1 MKRRVG
7 EIEEFEFG
15 TLSTSAG
22 SQLHI
27 AIAVSGWLKDE
38 TEDNFKRPWRNL
50 GSSKEQY
57 FLRYESNYLKELGQ
71 ALDLAVSA
79 AVTVAAQEALKF
91 TILRGLLTA
100 IAWPASLV
108 SLSSI
113 IDNPWGVCLRRSAQV
128 GRHLAHVLLSKQHG
142 GRPVTLI
149 GYSLGARVVFY
160 CLRVNIN
167 FFLNF
172 SLTAIYLNQK

>member
-1 MKRRVG
+1 MQRRVG

-15 TLSTSAG
+15 MLTQCNS

-27 AIAVSGWLKDE
+27 AIAVSGWLTEE
-38 TEDNFKRPWRNL
+38 TDDNFKRPWRCL
-50 GSSKEQY
+50 SSSKEQY
-57 FLRYESNYLKELGQ
+57 FLRYESSYLKELGQ
-71 ALDLAVSA
+71 ALNLAVSA

-91 TILRGLLTA
+91 TILRGLLAAVT
-100 IAWPASLV
+100 WPASLV

-113 IDNPWGVCLRRSAQV
+113 VDNPWGVCLRRSAQV

-142 GRPVTLI
+142 GRPVTLV

-160 CLRVNIN
+160 CLKVN
-167 FFLNF
+167 
-172 SLTAIYLNQK
+172 SIYLNRLID